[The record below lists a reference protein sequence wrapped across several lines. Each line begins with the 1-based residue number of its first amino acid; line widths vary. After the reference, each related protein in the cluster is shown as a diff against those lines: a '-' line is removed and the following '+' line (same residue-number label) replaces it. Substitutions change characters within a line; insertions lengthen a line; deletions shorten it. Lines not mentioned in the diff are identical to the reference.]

1 MDQEPGKYGGSGE
14 VMLVPLLNKKIKRK
28 DSNVIMQNNNI
39 INFLEAKLNSWGSKI
54 FPQLFFVTIKI
65 TSLIY
70 IL

>member
-1 MDQEPGKYGGSGE
+1 
-14 VMLVPLLNKKIKRK
+14 MLVPLLNKKIKRK

-54 FPQLFFVTIKI
+54 FPQLFFAIIKI

>member
-39 INFLEAKLNSWGSKI
+39 INFLEAKLNS
-54 FPQLFFVTIKI
+54 
-65 TSLIY
+65 
-70 IL
+70 